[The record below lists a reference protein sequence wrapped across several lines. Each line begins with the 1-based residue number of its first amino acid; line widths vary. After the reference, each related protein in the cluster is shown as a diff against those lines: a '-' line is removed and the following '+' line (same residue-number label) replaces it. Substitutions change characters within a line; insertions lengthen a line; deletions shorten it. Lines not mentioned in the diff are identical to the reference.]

1 MIENKFLC
9 YQTEAEFLKEKSLIA
24 DTSIVFVLDPGF
36 IYTHGVTFI
45 DPQATAIITQALGYL
60 EERVIE
66 NERTLGM
73 ALSESLGKLGGIE
86 DGAQKNTV
94 LSVAGKVGAVILA
107 KSDVGLGNVDN
118 TADLNKPIS
127 TATQT
132 ALNGK
137 VDKVSGK
144 TLTTNDYT
152 TTEKNKLKG
161 IEEGA
166 QKNAVLSVAGKTGNV
181 VLEGEDLGDDVSTA
195 AIGSLKSRIDTLEG
209 TMGTVISELRLEIQ
223 KLKDDKEL

>member
-9 YQTEAEFLKEKSLIA
+9 YQTEAEFLKERSLIS
-24 DTSIVFVLDPGF
+24 DTSIVFVLDQGF

-60 EERVIE
+60 EERINE

-86 DGAQKNTV
+86 AGAQKNTV
-94 LSVAGKVGAVILA
+94 LSVAGKIGAVTLS

-127 TATQT
+127 TATQG
-132 ALNGK
+132 ALDKK
-137 VDKVSGK
+137 VDKVDGK
-144 TLTTNDYT
+144 GLSTNDYT
-152 TTEKNKLKG
+152 TEEKTKLAG
-161 IEEGA
+161 IETGA
-166 QKNAVLSVAGKTGNV
+166 QKNTVLSVFGRTGDV
-181 VLEGEDLGDDVSTA
+181 ELEGEDLGNDISTA
-195 AIGSLKSRIDTLEG
+195 AMGSLKSRIDTLEE
-209 TMGTVISELRLEIQ
+209 TMGTVISELRLDIQ
-223 KLKDDKEL
+223 KLKNDTEL